1 MSIGAGEGLIFKCS
15 NAFHHLTI
23 ISQSSHL
30 QPRNFRK
37 APFVMRGDSIIL
49 CDRGC
54 SNHQNMTGKGE
65 KSSGREKLP
74 NGCRMLATRRG
85 ARAIFKG
92 STLPF
97 AASVPCDFMMVDRLA
112 NKWGDGERLSP
123 HATLDYLASEHRKSL
138 PGLAPVALP
147 FSNVT
152 SPLHMIQRYP
162 VGLCTS
168 RVLLFGGISFA
179 TSGALTPSFSRS

>member
-1 MSIGAGEGLIFKCS
+1 MI
-15 NAFHHLTI
+15 
-23 ISQSSHL
+23 
-30 QPRNFRK
+30 
-37 APFVMRGDSIIL
+37 
-49 CDRGC
+49 
-54 SNHQNMTGKGE
+54 GKGE
-65 KSSGREKLP
+65 NHLVARSFQTVA
-74 NGCRMLATRRG
+74 GCSRPGTPRRLSV
-85 ARAIFKG
+85 AIFGG
-92 STLPF
+92 STPPF
-97 AASVPCDFMMVDRLA
+97 VASVPCDFLIVEGSA
-112 NKWGDGERLSP
+112 NKWGEGERLSP
-123 HATLDYLASEHRKSL
+123 HPTIDYLVSEHRKSL

>member
-1 MSIGAGEGLIFKCS
+1 VIR
-15 NAFHHLTI
+15 H
-23 ISQSSHL
+23 
-30 QPRNFRK
+30 
-37 APFVMRGDSIIL
+37 
-49 CDRGC
+49 
-54 SNHQNMTGKGE
+54 MTGKGE
-65 KSSGREKLP
+65 NHLVARSFQTVAVCSRPG
-74 NGCRMLATRRG
+74 ASRRLSV
-85 ARAIFKG
+85 AIFGG
-92 STLPF
+92 STPPF
-97 AASVPCDFMMVDRLA
+97 VASVPCDFLMVEGSA
-112 NKWGDGERLSP
+112 SKWGEGERLSP
-123 HATLDYLASEHRKSL
+123 HPTIDYLVSEHRKSL